1 MSLAAAPGSASSL
14 MVLKLT
20 LTLNPEKRGIFA
32 AVHLGSHLSD
42 GILNHGTVASLEMSL
57 LRLGYGLLSALSI
70 WLLFYCSPLLAL
82 PVEELDPNKQ
92 WQTKDLKLSG
102 NDQIGSSEL
111 EEILSTKT
119 RPWYMPWQARPLF
132 DPAVFASD
140 LQRLVQFYQDKG
152 YYETQVSHDLEVDSG
167 EGLVTAEI
175 RIREGAPIK
184 VAQISVEII
193 DAPELK
199 TELEARLRKLPLRE
213 GQVFAVEAYQ
223 QTESQIKEFFYDK
236 SRALVEIK
244 RKAQVILD
252 RHEARVSY
260 ILKVGPEARFGPTIV
275 EGLKDIDKEI
285 VLREVA
291 YQPGESFSGTAL
303 RTTEKNL
310 RELDLFSVIGIEP
323 QPSAGDPSAVPVRI
337 RVEEKPPREIRI
349 GLGYG
354 TEDQLRGQARWR
366 HNNWLG
372 GGRRLEVG
380 VKASFIV
387 RELDLH
393 FLQPHFLGPK
403 NRFMINAGPQQ
414 LDEPGYFLTATR
426 AQPKIERKFTD
437 RLTGF
442 LAYRVEYDQVTEVS
456 RATIREL
463 TPFEKK
469 GLLSGLSAGFLWN
482 KADDPFNPTTG
493 WTLSFLGEQVG
504 GFLGGRFEFYK
515 FRTEVRGYYPLAE
528 KTVFASRLRLGFAE
542 PLHGDEEVPIFERFY
557 AGGDNSVRGYGRSRL
572 GPLSAADDPLGGRSL
587 MEGSFEL
594 RQQFLEKLGGALFV
608 DFGQV
613 SRRSFDLLVG
623 DLEFAAGFGVRYT
636 TPVGP
641 MRFDIGFPFRPP
653 KGDRAWQIHFNIGQS
668 F

>member
-1 MSLAAAPGSASSL
+1 M
-14 MVLKLT
+14 
-20 LTLNPEKRGIFA
+20 
-32 AVHLGSHLSD
+32 
-42 GILNHGTVASLEMSL
+42 

-372 GGRRLEVG
+372 GGRRLE
-380 VKASFIV
+380 
-387 RELDLH
+387 
-393 FLQPHFLGPK
+393 
-403 NRFMINAGPQQ
+403 
-414 LDEPGYFLTATR
+414 
-426 AQPKIERKFTD
+426 
-437 RLTGF
+437 
-442 LAYRVEYDQVTEVS
+442 
-456 RATIREL
+456 
-463 TPFEKK
+463 
-469 GLLSGLSAGFLWN
+469 
-482 KADDPFNPTTG
+482 
-493 WTLSFLGEQVG
+493 
-504 GFLGGRFEFYK
+504 
-515 FRTEVRGYYPLAE
+515 
-528 KTVFASRLRLGFAE
+528 
-542 PLHGDEEVPIFERFY
+542 
-557 AGGDNSVRGYGRSRL
+557 
-572 GPLSAADDPLGGRSL
+572 
-587 MEGSFEL
+587 
-594 RQQFLEKLGGALFV
+594 
-608 DFGQV
+608 
-613 SRRSFDLLVG
+613 
-623 DLEFAAGFGVRYT
+623 
-636 TPVGP
+636 
-641 MRFDIGFPFRPP
+641 
-653 KGDRAWQIHFNIGQS
+653 
-668 F
+668 